1 MKKRKAMAELAV
13 NKELAFQNEEKKNAQ
28 VN

>member
-1 MKKRKAMAELAV
+1 MKKKSVAELVVA
-13 NKELAFQNEEKKNAQ
+13 NKELAFQNEEKENAQ